1 MAISCKFP
9 YQVALNLDIRF
20 DCAGSRDMYVCI
32 LGCSRSGLI
41 LGRAQARTK
50 RLFAF
55 YFLPSLVTSSL
66 LLLPKS
72 STRYVASAHSEIS
85 ICLSTMPARTL
96 SAAPFWVASFSC
108 ELSYEVALAKS

>member
-1 MAISCKFP
+1 M
-9 YQVALNLDIRF
+9 RF
-20 DCAGSRDMYVCI
+20 DCAGSLEMYVCD

-50 RLFAF
+50 CLSAF

-72 STRYVASAHSEIS
+72 STRYVASDHSEIS
-85 ICLSTMPARTL
+85 TCVSTMRR
-96 SAAPFWVASFSC
+96 
-108 ELSYEVALAKS
+108 LAHCLRRRFGSRHFPVNFRMKWLLQNLDMRFDCLVKF